1 MIWVTWRHHRTSLIV
16 SLGFIAALA
25 IAAIVGGIG
34 TRSSLGAEGRGTYF
48 GCVGVGW
55 DCWADTAVTGV
66 NTIAAALPALLGA
79 LVGATVFSRD
89 IDQQTHVLG
98 LTQSVSRARWFW
110 MRVVVVFLPL
120 TAAAAILGFIL
131 EAARVGFESWSYV
144 VNVGPVQSY
153 GMSSMLF
160 PLFNSSGIVLGA
172 YTFMALV
179 AGAAVSLLVRSPI
192 AAVAVTLVAV
202 AGLMVGF
209 QNLARPHYAEPTVL
223 TQGID
228 HDTFYATYLMDSSM
242 AWVIRSGY
250 TDANGKPVEIDYQAC
265 TNDTAGNEYD
275 QRSDESDVDFYV
287 RQKAFLAQLDAE
299 YRACVLAQGV
309 DHYET
314 WYHSVDQVRRFQFTE
329 AALVLIL
336 SGLFLLPALWGL
348 RRLKP

>member
-1 MIWVTWRHHRTSLIV
+1 MIWVTWRHHRTSLVV
-16 SLGFIAALA
+16 SLGFLAALA

-66 NTIAAALPALLGA
+66 NTIAAALPVLLGA

-110 MRVVVVFLPL
+110 MRVLVVFLPL
-120 TAAAAILGFIL
+120 TVAAAILGFIL
-131 EAARVGFESWSYV
+131 EAARVGFESWSYAL
-144 VNVGPVQSY
+144 NVGPVQSY
-153 GMSSMLF
+153 GMSAMTF

-192 AAVAVTLVAV
+192 ATVAVTLVAV
-202 AGLMVGF
+202 AALMVGF
-209 QNLARPHYAEPTVL
+209 QNLARTHYADATVR

-228 HDTFYATYLMDSSM
+228 PDNFYATYVMDSFM
-242 AWVIRSGY
+242 AWIVWSGY
-250 TDANGKPVEIDYQAC
+250 ADVNGKPVEIDYQAC
-265 TNDTAGNEYD
+265 VTTADPGDN
-275 QRSDESDVDFYV
+275 QRADESDVDFYV
-287 RQKAFLAQLDAE
+287 RQQAMFAQLDAE
-299 YRACVLAQGV
+299 HRACVLAQGV

-329 AALVLIL
+329 AGLVLIL